1 MANPIKSARR
11 AQKITQDE
19 LAQKL
24 ACNYG
29 LKINRATLSKYES
42 GKIEPPVKHLKKIAA
57 ALNLSS
63 WTDLVPEEQREAVII
78 DHMREVIANSGP
90 AKKLSDAEL
99 HQAGVIQFNSQ
110 KDRIAF
116 FYSRLNIDGKLAASR
131 CFFKNLNDEKTTEV
145 ADYVEKLSTDPQYQ
159 RKDNSQEE

>member
-11 AQKITQDE
+11 AQKMTQDE

-24 ACNYG
+24 ACNYD

-63 WTDLVPEEQREAVII
+63 WTDLVPEEQRETVII
-78 DHMREVIANSGP
+78 DHMLNVLSN
-90 AKKLSDAEL
+90 KKKFTQLSEAE
-99 HQAGVIQFNSQ
+99 AVKQFNFNFKSNENRLLFAFGYLNEEGQQ
-110 KDRIAF
+110 KAIERVEE
-116 FYSRLNIDGKLAASR
+116 L
-131 CFFKNLNDEKTTEV
+131 TEIP
-145 ADYVEKLSTDPQYQ
+145 KYQ
-159 RKDNSQEE
+159 RKAAPSDTTAEAPEDE